1 MSDSIKQKVTKWKV
15 IYVSCSISINEIKV
29 LQKFKNLINRWF
41 YSQFDL
47 TFLKIIALLLIM
59 FSIIVPKLAMWKLN
73 VVLWQINFVVVSQW
87 DRRSFRL
94 VEIRLKVSKQ
104 NIMDN
109 WAELL
114 QRRNNFLFEKLW
126 CFFIHIFWKSRYY
139 LWT

>member
-41 YSQFDL
+41 YTQFDL

-59 FSIIVPKLAMWKLN
+59 FAIIVPKLAMWKLN
-73 VVLWQINFVVVSQW
+73 VVLWQINFVVVSQR

-104 NIMDN
+104 NIMDH
-109 WAELL
+109 WAKKKITSYLKNYDASL
-114 QRRNNFLFEKLW
+114 FTFFEKVGTI
-126 CFFIHIFWKSRYY
+126 CEPRF
-139 LWT
+139 